1 MSFLRRIQRNFQI
14 TIPSAIR
21 RIMNLRVG
29 DFVEF
34 EVVNNEI
41 RIKPKV
47 VMDKGQSWFWTKD
60 WQKREKE
67 VEKNFREG
75 KILVSETVEDFIKE
89 IEKWE

>member
-1 MSFLRRIQRNFQI
+1 MSVLRRIQRNFQI

-21 RIMNLRVG
+21 KIFNLKIG
-29 DFVEF
+29 DLIEF
-34 EVVNNEI
+34 EVVNDEI
-41 RIKPKV
+41 KIKPKV
-47 VMDKGQSWFWTKD
+47 VMDKSQSWFWTKD

-89 IEKWE
+89 IDK

>member
-1 MSFLRRIQRNFQI
+1 MSVLRRIQRNFQI

-21 RIMNLRVG
+21 KIFNLKVG
-29 DFVEF
+29 DLVEF
-34 EVVNNEI
+34 EVVNDEI
-41 RIKPKV
+41 KIKPKV
-47 VMDKGQSWFWTKD
+47 VMDKSQSWFWTKD

-89 IEKWE
+89 IEK